1 MTHIRQHNMFS
12 NDFIKDFRDFDYTLL
27 RVSRLMPLIS
37 KILNPQ
43 SNGVAIQQGN
53 TYTYKTPDYTLYTS
67 QNYHPGT
74 YGDQHHIAGMNVGN
88 HFSIFHLH
96 PALEKEVKNQSPNY
110 WVGYGHLPHAVQ
122 HERVSLAIYQI
133 PEKKGMMEKDLLDYT
148 HAYFP
153 TSLYDSTVVMQN
165 YVLGKKGDTY
175 SAFIGANEIYIRP
188 GCDDDLIQKG
198 KRTFWITEAGSK
210 NEDGSFEDFCQRIM
224 SNSLNFDPE
233 KLALTYVSSNTNY
246 KLDFGGDFYVNDQL
260 VDTDYPRFDAPYVQA
275 PYKPEK
281 VLISHA
287 GKSLMLD
294 FNKLIREVN
303 N

>member
-1 MTHIRQHNMFS
+1 
-12 NDFIKDFRDFDYTLL
+12 
-27 RVSRLMPLIS
+27 
-37 KILNPQ
+37 
-43 SNGVAIQQGN
+43 
-53 TYTYKTPDYTLYTS
+53 
-67 QNYHPGT
+67 
-74 YGDQHHIAGMNVGN
+74 
-88 HFSIFHLH
+88 
-96 PALEKEVKNQSPNY
+96 
-110 WVGYGHLPHAVQ
+110 
-122 HERVSLAIYQI
+122 
-133 PEKKGMMEKDLLDYT
+133 
-148 HAYFP
+148 
-153 TSLYDSTVVMQN
+153 
-165 YVLGKKGDTY
+165 
-175 SAFIGANEIYIRP
+175 
-188 GCDDDLIQKG
+188 
-198 KRTFWITEAGSK
+198 
-210 NEDGSFEDFCQRIM
+210 M